1 MTNQKT
7 ALKRHP
13 IRGALWGFLL
23 GLGVAVYLVIFKVIG
38 FDNVTSVTVK
48 IVLVVIAAM
57 ALGALWGM
65 FGPAKKPKGARLAAA
80 TDAPPPTPEPDLP
93 PPAPELDAPPPAP
106 EPSEAEETEDEPAP
120 TADAA
125 LDPEGPPTA

>member
-80 TDAPPPTPEPDLP
+80 TDAPPP
-93 PPAPELDAPPPAP
+93 AP